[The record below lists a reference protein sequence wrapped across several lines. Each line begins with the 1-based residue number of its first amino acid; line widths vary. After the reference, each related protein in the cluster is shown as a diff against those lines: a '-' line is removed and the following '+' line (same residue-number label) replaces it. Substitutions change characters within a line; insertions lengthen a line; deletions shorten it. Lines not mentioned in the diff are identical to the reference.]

1 MAEVGVWEGGG
12 IPTATNVD
20 HVGITVPDLDE
31 AISFFTSVLGCE
43 LLWRI
48 DGVKDA
54 EGEWMSDRLNVHPRA
69 SMDVAM
75 VRCGP
80 TANVELFRYEA
91 HDQVRNLPKNSD
103 HGASHLAFYVT
114 DIRAAVDYLRKQPGV
129 RLLGEPEK
137 GQEGPTK
144 GHEWVYFLTP
154 WGMQMEVISWP
165 KGMPYERETEGRMYG
180 PELAWTNRW

>member
-1 MAEVGVWEGGG
+1 VDKARAEDRG

-31 AISFFTSVLGCE
+31 AIAFFTEVLGCE

-48 DGVKDA
+48 DGIEDP
-54 EGEWMSDRLNVHPRA
+54 EGAWMSTRLNVHPDA

-75 VRCGP
+75 LRCGP
-80 TANVELFRYEA
+80 TTNVELFQYEA
-91 HDQVRNLPKNSD
+91 PDQKKDIPKNSD

-114 DIRAAVDYLRKQPGV
+114 DIRAAVTYLERHPGV
-129 RLLGEPEK
+129 KVLGKPETE
-137 GQEGPTK
+137 QQGPTK

-154 WGMQMEVISWP
+154 WGMQMEVICWP
-165 KGMPYERETEGRMYG
+165 KGMPYEQETNGRLYG
-180 PELAWTNRW
+180 PEPSWTTRR

>member
-1 MAEVGVWEGGG
+1 MAEAGARGSGG

-31 AISFFTSVLGCE
+31 AISFFTGVLGCE

-48 DGVKDA
+48 DGVEDN
-54 EGEWMSDRLNVHPRA
+54 EGAWMSERLNVHPRA

-80 TANVELFRYEA
+80 TANVELFQYESP
-91 HDQVRNLPKNSD
+91 DQSRDLPKNSD

-114 DIRAAVDYLRKQPGV
+114 DIHAAVDYLKGQPGV
-129 RLLGEPEK
+129 RLLGEPEE
-137 GQEGPTK
+137 GREGPTK
-144 GHEWVYFLTP
+144 GHQWVYFLAP

-165 KGMPYERETEGRMYG
+165 EGMPYEQETEGRMYG
-180 PELAWTNRW
+180 PEPAWTDLR